1 MIQKRLQK
9 LLAEAGFGSRRHIE
23 QLIADGCVVVN
34 GQTAQLGAK
43 ADRDDDIC
51 VSGVPVEHP
60 KQSPARVLLYH
71 KPLGEVVSR
80 NDQKGRPTIFDHLPD
95 LQYGRW
101 IAVGRLDIATSGLL
115 VLTTDGQLAHRL
127 AHPSSEIERE
137 YLVHVKGPVT
147 SDTVQQLRRG
157 VILEDG
163 MARFNDLRLHRRG
176 KGPNVWFRVT
186 VREGRNRLVRRLW
199 QQQGTFVIHLIRRRF
214 GECCLPP
221 ELLPGTYCELEHTD
235 LISLYN
241 GVGLS
246 LARAEGTT
254 KHVGEIDKMMLPKQS
269 V

>member
-1 MIQKRLQK
+1 MTQKRLQK

-43 ADRDDDIC
+43 ADGDDSIS

-80 NDQKGRPTIFDHLPD
+80 NDQKGRPTIFDRLPD
-95 LQYGRW
+95 LQHGRW

-137 YLVHVKGPVT
+137 YLVYVRGPVT
-147 SDTVQQLRRG
+147 VDAVQQLRRG
-157 VILEDG
+157 VMLKDG
-163 MARFNDLRLHRRG
+163 IARFNDLRLHRRG
-176 KGPNVWFRVT
+176 KGHNVWFKVI

-199 QQQGTFVIHLIRRRF
+199 QQQGIFVIRLIRRRF
-214 GECCLPP
+214 GECYLSP
-221 ELLPGTYCELEHTD
+221 ELLPGTYRELEHTA

-241 GVGLS
+241 GMGLS
-246 LARAEGTT
+246 PALDNGTA
-254 KHVGEIDKMMLPKQS
+254 KHVGNM
-269 V
+269 